1 MCRFVLF
8 LLLLLFFS
16 CVASRSGQLWHEV
29 ARALAQ
35 APLLGFRYLHPA
47 FCIQRVEDATRIP
60 TASTCFNL
68 LKLPQFQD
76 FDTMS
81 EKLTHAIAANSGFG
95 LS

>member
-1 MCRFVLF
+1 M
-8 LLLLLFFS
+8 
-16 CVASRSGQLWHEV
+16 